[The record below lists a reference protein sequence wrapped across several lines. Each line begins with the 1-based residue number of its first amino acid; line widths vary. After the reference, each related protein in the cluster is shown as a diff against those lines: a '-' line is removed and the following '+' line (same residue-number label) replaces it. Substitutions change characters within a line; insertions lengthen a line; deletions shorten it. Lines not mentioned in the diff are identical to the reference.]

1 MSTPAKHPLPLSEEG
16 DPNTPRDQQISNKRP
31 KTSAASTSEEDN
43 GTVHEN
49 QQEKITAPTA
59 SEQEEQIEHPCCLV
73 EDVFSIVM
81 SMLAPKEMLC
91 LSQCSKSLMKMVTH
105 ESVVRNTIMMGGHPR
120 KSLKALMDLL
130 TQRKIFFPSP
140 MRLLRVAC
148 GQRCEMVG
156 CTKTVHT
163 VRAHYGIFC
172 CFW

>member
-1 MSTPAKHPLPLSEEG
+1 MTTPAKHLLPLIGEG
-16 DPNTPRDQQISNKRP
+16 DVQRDQQISNKRP
-31 KTSAASTSEEDN
+31 KTSTTCDKEDK
-43 GTVHEN
+43 GTENQNQQQKTTLPNPN
-49 QQEKITAPTA
+49 QQEEP
-59 SEQEEQIEHPCCLV
+59 HPCCLV

-91 LSQCSKSLMKMVTH
+91 LSQCSKSLTRMVTH

-130 TQRKIFFPSP
+130 NDRKIFFPSA

-148 GQRCEMVG
+148 GQRCEMTG

-163 VRAHYGIFC
+163 VRSHYGIFC
-172 CFW
+172 CFQ